1 MEKQLDPIKLPSV
14 SLTRLFVGSL
24 EAEACAVRAQVRGL
38 EAAGNLTALLSSFD
52 GHDDRMV
59 EGTRARLRKDKTKIE
74 EMEKETERLTQAL
87 ATQVFISTLRGAA
100 A

>member
-1 MEKQLDPIKLPSV
+1 MEKQLDPIKLPS
-14 SLTRLFVGSL
+14 
-24 EAEACAVRAQVRGL
+24 VRGL